1 MLNNKTGYFISFEG
15 IDGCGKTTQIRIL
28 KGKLIKKKIDNIL
41 ITREPGGEKNAEK
54 IRTIILQQKNIKL
67 EKETELLLFLASRN
81 EHVNK
86 IIKPALKKKQLV
98 ISDRFSDSTYAYQ
111 CYKEK
116 SISIFYN
123 KVNKA
128 FKDDILPNITFLL
141 DIKPEVCMQRIAKRT
156 NKNSFDKKNIS
167 FYRKVREGYIKLAK
181 NNKRITIINAAEKS
195 ELISEQILNILE
207 KKNLFKYV
215 NK

>member
-1 MLNNKTGYFISFEG
+1 
-15 IDGCGKTTQIRIL
+15 
-28 KGKLIKKKIDNIL
+28 
-41 ITREPGGEKNAEK
+41 
-54 IRTIILQQKNIKL
+54 
-67 EKETELLLFLASRN
+67 
-81 EHVNK
+81 
-86 IIKPALKKKQLV
+86 
-98 ISDRFSDSTYAYQ
+98 
-111 CYKEK
+111 
-116 SISIFYN
+116 
-123 KVNKA
+123 
-128 FKDDILPNITFLL
+128 
-141 DIKPEVCMQRIAKRT
+141 MQRIAKRT